1 MGISAKQGD
10 TVKKDTEKVTIRIP
24 RRYVDALEFLVE
36 ADDFPS
42 KSEAIRVAIRDLVYA
57 RVELV
62 TEKLE
67 KIQGAE
73 KSINEI
79 KDIRKEYFTR

>member
-1 MGISAKQGD
+1 
-10 TVKKDTEKVTIRIP
+10 VKKDTEKVTIRIP